1 MAYHAKLSPS
11 SASRWMSC
19 PGSNI
24 LSEGLKDGGSEHAA
38 EGTAAHELGERIL
51 LGGIGT
57 DLVGQRAENGV
68 KWTKEML
75 KDVMKYVTHVQDLK
89 LSMSGALFV
98 EVRVPIGAYTGEKGA
113 TGTSDAVLAGDGE
126 ICVVDLKFGM
136 GVEVSAERNKQL
148 MLYALGAIEEFDWS
162 HGPFDRVRLVIS
174 QPRIKDHPSEWSCS
188 LEELQA
194 FGEEVKMAARRVGN
208 ATVAYAA
215 SKGDAHWQTI
225 YLQPSEAACRWCRA
239 KATCPKLT
247 AEVDALFTTVCV
259 EDDRVV
265 GEILG
270 AAMAKVGLVE
280 IWCKAVRARTESE
293 LLAGA
298 TVPGFKIVQG
308 RKGPRQWDDA
318 DDIEALLKGF
328 KLRSDVMY
336 DWKLISPTSAEKL
349 VEEKLLGPR
358 QWNKLLPLITQ
369 SEGKPSVAPESD
381 KRAGIERGAVEDEF
395 EVLAPV
401 PGAVDSS
408 ADDLL

>member
-1 MAYHAKLSPS
+1 
-11 SASRWMSC
+11 MSC

-24 LSEGLKDGGSEHAA
+24 LSEGIKDKGSEHAA

-51 LGGIGT
+51 LGAVGA
-57 DLVGQRAENGV
+57 DLVGQRAENGA

-89 LSMSGALFV
+89 LSMGGALFI
-98 EVRVPIGAYTGEKGA
+98 EVKVPIGAYTGEEGA

-162 HGPFDRVRLVIS
+162 HGPFERVRLVIS

-188 LEELQA
+188 VEELKA
-194 FGEEVKMAARRVGN
+194 FGEEVKAAAQVVGE
-208 ATVAYAA
+208 A
-215 SKGDAHWQTI
+215 SKHYAENAPEWVDAF
-225 YLQPSEAACRWCRA
+225 LAPSEDACRWCRA
-239 KATCPKLT
+239 KATCPKL
-247 AEVDALFTTVCV
+247 AAQVDELFETV
-259 EDDRVV
+259 DPKADNTV

-270 AAMAKVGLVE
+270 VAMAKVGLVE

-336 DWKLISPTSAEKL
+336 DWKLISPTTAEKL

-358 QWNKLLPLITQ
+358 QWNKLLPLIKQ

-381 KRAGIERGAVEDEF
+381 KRAALERGAVEDEF
-395 EVLAPV
+395 EVLAPA
-401 PGAVDSS
+401 PAAVDSS